1 MQIIV
6 RRNYLARVLVKP
18 LFFTTVPTL
27 PKDLF
32 FSVREV
38 GNILLERVIAKG
50 IQHLVVLVV
59 AFFVL
64 GIDKEFAIS
73 LKETRGDA
81 IGGIRSVEIA

>member
-1 MQIIV
+1 MQIVV

-18 LFFTTVPTL
+18 LFFATVPTL
-27 PKDLF
+27 TKDLF
-32 FSVREV
+32 FAVREV
-38 GNILLERVIAKG
+38 GNILLQRVIAKG

-81 IGGIRSVEIA
+81 IGGIRSVEVA

>member
-1 MQIIV
+1 MQIVV

-18 LFFTTVPTL
+18 LVLATVPTL

-38 GNILLERVIAKG
+38 GNILLQRVIAKSVE
-50 IQHLVVLVV
+50 HLIVLVV

-73 LKETRGDA
+73 LKETGGDA

>member
-1 MQIIV
+1 MQIVV

-32 FSVREV
+32 FAVRKV
-38 GNILLERVIAKG
+38 GNILLQRVITKG
-50 IQHLVVLVV
+50 IQHLIVLIV

-64 GIDKEFAIS
+64 GIDKEFTIS
-73 LKETRGDA
+73 LKETLGDT
-81 IGGIRSVEIA
+81 IGGIRSVEVA